1 MLHDSL
7 QLDLGHKGR
16 GWGCASMGRGHQT
29 QRLSCWQM
37 VSFTQGHF
45 LTKSLSF
52 ISGNNEAKEQLLK
65 RKKTEGEISKK

>member
-1 MLHDSL
+1 
-7 QLDLGHKGR
+7 
-16 GWGCASMGRGHQT
+16 MGRGHQT